1 MLNAGAGGHAPQIG
15 IVTSGV
21 HVAGSLW
28 QSCGEGGPCRW
39 WHFGTKRGQLLHNTA
54 LVMRCGKNRQLVDQ
68 SGVQAT
74 GDCP

>member
-15 IVTSGV
+15 VVTSGMHMV
-21 HVAGSLW
+21 GSLW
-28 QSCGEGGPCRW
+28 QSCGEGGPRRW
-39 WHFGTKRGQLLHNTA
+39 WLFGTKRGQLLHSAA
-54 LVMRCGKNRQLVDQ
+54 LVVRCRQESAVGYQ